1 MVGAGLR
8 AVFMNGPQS
17 AYAVGYSQYLFAYDP
32 AMQRFVAGDIIE
44 GHDATQHA
52 SALERH
58 LGSLQPGH
66 VPGWPHGEHMQRI
79 RNDWYA
85 LMLNP
90 SQHFTGISGLP
101 PRSDA
106 DVPVAALP
114 LRKMQR

>member
-1 MVGAGLR
+1 MR
-8 AVFMNGPQS
+8 RSMRQP
-17 AYAVGYSQYLFAYDP
+17 
-32 AMQRFVAGDIIE
+32 
-44 GHDATQHA
+44 
-52 SALERH
+52 LERH

-85 LMLNP
+85 LMPNP

-106 DVPVAALP
+106 DVLQAFAIAEDAT
-114 LRKMQR
+114 R